1 MRIQPQ
7 NTDLFKIELSYWS
20 LNIINP
26 LSNML
31 GANYLMSSTPL
42 IAIFWFDRYLLF
54 VGAGFIPAR

>member
-1 MRIQPQ
+1 
-7 NTDLFKIELSYWS
+7 
-20 LNIINP
+20 
-26 LSNML
+26 ML